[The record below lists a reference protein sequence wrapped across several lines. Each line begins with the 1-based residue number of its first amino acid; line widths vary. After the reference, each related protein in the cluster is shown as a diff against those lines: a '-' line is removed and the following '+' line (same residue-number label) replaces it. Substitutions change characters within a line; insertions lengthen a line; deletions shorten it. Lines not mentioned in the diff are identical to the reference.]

1 MRRGTGAIALVA
13 LLGFPSL
20 VLAGAGVPEVEVWA
34 QARVTRILS
43 PEMDR
48 TPRVALQPQFEVLPG
63 NRIVGLSA
71 AGDLYDL
78 RARKPLP
85 AKAPARLSAFTADRG
100 LLITIRD
107 RQLGWY
113 EDGEVVD
120 RVELPQA
127 GLQIVAGAKRR
138 LFLYGQRGAGSVIY
152 LLHEGRAGLMVE
164 VPEGRISSL
173 AAIGER
179 LFFAVG
185 NTIYTVAS
193 RQPPSVLFIAAG
205 QPQVRSLAADPVSG
219 FLYLSCGRAVYAL
232 RAGVAV
238 SILRGLE
245 GILRYS
251 GNALFVLDAE
261 RASLIGLQ
269 GLEKL
274 ATAGG
279 AQAAADAPAAG
290 EFKE

>member
-1 MRRGTGAIALVA
+1 MRPGAGPIALAV

-20 VLAGAGVPEVEVWA
+20 ALAGAGFSGVEVWT
-34 QARVTRILS
+34 QARVTRLLS
-43 PEMDR
+43 PERDR
-48 TPRVALQPQFEVLPG
+48 APRVALRRQFEVLPG
-63 NRIVGLSA
+63 KQIIGLTA

-78 RARKPLP
+78 RARRPLP
-85 AKAPARLSAFTADRG
+85 AKEPARLSTFTADRG

-107 RQLGWY
+107 RRLGWY

-120 RVELPQA
+120 RIELPQA
-127 GLQIVAGAKRR
+127 GLQVVAGSRKR
-138 LFLYGQRGAGSVIY
+138 LFLYGQRGDGSVVY
-152 LLHEGRAGLMVE
+152 LLQEGRAGPLLD

-173 AAIGER
+173 TMIGER

-205 QPQVRSLAADPVSG
+205 QPEVRSLAADPASG
-219 FLYLSCGRAVYAL
+219 FLFLSCGQTVYAL

-245 GILRYS
+245 GTLRYA

-261 RASLIGLQ
+261 QGSLLGLQ
-269 GLEKL
+269 GLERL
-274 ATAGG
+274 AASGG
-279 AQAAADAPAAG
+279 VPTGAEASAAG
-290 EFKE
+290 DFKE